1 MSGLRTR
8 PRTDVDPPRVELPS
22 AGRISSRRAARAI
35 TCVVIKDLAAYSD
48 YAAIILSGA
57 AVAVDEGVASAGG
70 LTLYLTAG
78 IALLLAGLCIGVIV
92 VCGVQMM
99 RYRRTG

>member
-22 AGRISSRRAARAI
+22 AGRISSRRAAGPI
-35 TCVVIKDLAAYSD
+35 TCIVIKYLAAYSD

-57 AVAVDEGVASAGG
+57 AVAVDEGVVSAGG